1 MFKYKEEKI
10 MSLPTLWKRSAVA
23 PRRSAVAPRSIFDEA
38 FGEDGLF
45 DRMFRDFD
53 AMSGVITYQSADN
66 KVMFEIECPG
76 FNKDNINV
84 EVADGLATIKG
95 ERKIDGSHA
104 GMKSIYQR
112 VTVGQP
118 ESVDAK
124 LKDGILY
131 IEATYP
137 LDTKKD
143 KIEIKVEEDKEQLP
157 KTYGEPRK
165 GLITPQQERKTQR

>member
-1 MFKYKEEKI
+1 MT
-10 MSLPTLWKRSAVA
+10 LPSIWKRNTVA
-23 PRRSAVAPRSIFDEA
+23 PRNIFEET

-45 DRMFRDFD
+45 SSMFRDFD
-53 AMSGVITYQSADN
+53 MMSGTVTYQSADN
-66 KVMFEIECPG
+66 RVMFEIECPG

-84 EVADGLATIKG
+84 EVADGLATVKG
-95 ERKIDGSHA
+95 ERKIEGRHA

-112 VTVGQP
+112 ITVGQP

-137 LDTKKD
+137 EKKKD
-143 KIEIKVEEDKEQLP
+143 KIEIKVVEDKE
-157 KTYGEPRK
+157 
-165 GLITPQQERKTQR
+165 

>member
-1 MFKYKEEKI
+1 
-10 MSLPTLWKRSAVA
+10 MSALPTLWKRNVL
-23 PRRSAVAPRSIFDEA
+23 APRSIFDEA

-45 DRMFRDFD
+45 ERMFRDFD
-53 AMSGVITYQSADN
+53 AATGTVTYQTAEN

-84 EVADGLATIKG
+84 EVADGLVTVKG
-95 ERKIDGSHA
+95 EREVEGRHA
-104 GMKSIYQR
+104 GLKSIYQR
-112 VTVGQP
+112 VTVGEP

-137 LDTKKD
+137 EKKKD
-143 KIEIKVEEDKEQLP
+143 KIEINVVDE
-157 KTYGEPRK
+157 
-165 GLITPQQERKTQR
+165 

>member
-1 MFKYKEEKI
+1 M
-10 MSLPTLWKRSAVA
+10 LPTVF
-23 PRRSAVAPRSIFDEA
+23 RRNSLAPRSIFDEA
-38 FGEDGLF
+38 FGEDGIF

-53 AMSGVITYQSADN
+53 SMSGIVTYQSADN

-84 EVADGLATIKG
+84 EVADGLATVKG
-95 ERKIDGSHA
+95 ERKIEGRHA
-104 GMKSIYQR
+104 GLRTIYQR
-112 VTVGQP
+112 VTVGEP

-137 LDTKKD
+137 QKKKD
-143 KIEIKVEEDKEQLP
+143 KIEIKVVDDVEEVK
-157 KTYGEPRK
+157 
-165 GLITPQQERKTQR
+165 